1 MEPNRPVEAAL
12 KQEALQKNDK
22 ELEAFLIDMQLA
34 SESSDEVQTEQEQ
47 EPKVFCT
54 YSCQNRVG
62 VAFNIILVLGLTAAI
77 IFICVKMSL
86 EN

>member
-1 MEPNRPVEAAL
+1 MELAI
-12 KQEALQKNDK
+12 KQEAVQKKDT
-22 ELEAFLIDMQLA
+22 ELEVFLIDMQP
-34 SESSDEVQTEQEQ
+34 TP

>member
-1 MEPNRPVEAAL
+1 MEVAL
-12 KQEALQKNDK
+12 KQEAAQKKDT
-22 ELEAFLIDMQLA
+22 ELEAFLIDMQTSSGSNDELR
-34 SESSDEVQTEQEQ
+34 SEPEA
-47 EPKVFCT
+47 PCT

-62 VAFNIILVLGLTAAI
+62 VTFNIVLVVGLSIVI